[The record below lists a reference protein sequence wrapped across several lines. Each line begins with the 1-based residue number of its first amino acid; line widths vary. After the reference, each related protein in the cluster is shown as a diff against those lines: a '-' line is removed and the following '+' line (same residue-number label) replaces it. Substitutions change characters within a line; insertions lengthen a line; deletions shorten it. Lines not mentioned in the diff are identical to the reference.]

1 MNSAAIRH
9 PKPDS
14 NWLKSIKQSQLIT
27 QEMETGE
34 MQVYTKLKASDC
46 MLQLYFVKIHIPPK
60 RYFLRYEIK
69 TVNSEKYDA

>member
-1 MNSAAIRH
+1 
-9 PKPDS
+9 
-14 NWLKSIKQSQLIT
+14 
-27 QEMETGE
+27 METGE